1 MRFAA
6 AGNDVG
12 MRFRRGASL
21 DPSQVQDV
29 RGRGVGGPVAIGGG
43 GLGLAGLV
51 IYLLISVLGGGTT
64 SGLDDLVGVPVNQGV
79 PNTEAL
85 ADCTTGQSA
94 NESEDCRIVGIV
106 NSIQAYWK
114 AELARRNTRYV
125 NAPTT
130 LFDGAVNTGCGQ
142 ATSDVGPFYCPPDR
156 TVYVYLGFFDD
167 LESRF
172 GAEGGPFAQAYVL
185 GHEYGHHIQNLTGV
199 LDKVRGDRQGPQSAA
214 VRSELQADCYA
225 GVWAANATK
234 TGLIEDVTDA
244 DITQALDAAAAVGD
258 DRIQARTQ
266 GQVNPETWTHGSSEQ
281 RQRWFR
287 TGFRA
292 GDPGAC
298 DTFNRPL

>member
-1 MRFAA
+1 
-6 AGNDVG
+6 

-43 GLGLAGLV
+43 GLGLVGLV
-51 IYLLISVLGGGTT
+51 VYLLISALGGGTA

-114 AELARRNTRYV
+114 AELARRNARYV

-156 TVYVYLGFFDD
+156 TVYVDLGFFDD

-234 TGLIEDVTDA
+234 AGLIEDVSDA

-287 TGFRA
+287 TGYRA